1 MIILIRRD
9 YTLIAEVIV
18 DVMSSEVDRV
28 FDYEIPSSLADITV
42 GYRVLVPFG
51 NRKIEGYIVG
61 IKETTD
67 CPPNKLK
74 SILEKLDDYPVIIPE
89 LIDLMHYMKSTLY
102 LRLIDGIR
110 LAVPTQIRSNIK
122 DKVARIITLNY
133 DKLDEYMNTLT
144 GRQKNAPLV
153 IQMLKEYP
161 EMNFTALASK
171 FGNTVINKM
180 LDFGVLQ
187 EKKVKVNRLKI
198 EKTSEN
204 THTLTTLQ
212 EKAVKSILNSKDKP
226 LVLFGVTGSGKTEVY
241 MHSIEKILKDG
252 KRALM
257 LVPEISLTPQM
268 VRVFSARFGSDVA
281 VLHSALSM
289 GEKHD
294 EWLRIYRGEARI
306 VVGARSA
313 IFAPI
318 KDLGI
323 IIIDEEHDNSY
334 LSDSNP
340 RYFTH
345 DIAEFRAKQNK
356 CPLVLGSATP
366 SIETFYKAKTTKE
379 YNLVEMPVR
388 VNKQPMPPIEI
399 VDMCQQFKL
408 GNNTMLSASL
418 IDKLTEQIANDKQSI
433 LFINRRGFSS
443 YLMCRNCS
451 YIPKCTECDA
461 NLVYHKNEGV
471 LKCHYCGKKFRSLH
485 KCPECGS
492 DSIKLGATGTQQVVE
507 LLENKFPDVKIFRLD
522 NDSVTTK
529 DAYSKILGEFAKTK
543 PAILVGTQMV
553 TKGHDFPS
561 VTLVGI
567 VDADI
572 SLFNY
577 SYKASETTF
586 QLMTQVSG
594 RAGRNKDEGYVVLQ
608 TYVPKNPVYL
618 TCANY
623 DYLKFYDK
631 EINLRETTKFPPF
644 ARIVRVLLSSA
655 DDELAKN
662 STHKLILKL
671 KEFRKEYG
679 KDFYFLE
686 AMKSPVNKIKNK
698 HRYQIVLRYA
708 CSIHREVLDKIYN
721 LLDEVKNNKLSV
733 FVENNPVSLS

>member
-1 MIILIRRD
+1 M
-9 YTLIAEVIV
+9 IAEVIV

-28 FDYEIPSSLADITV
+28 FDYMIPSSLTDITV

-67 CPPNKLK
+67 CPPDKLK
-74 SILEKLDDYPVIIPE
+74 SIISKLDDYPVIIPE
-89 LIDLMHYMKSTLY
+89 LIELMHYMKSTLY

-110 LAVPTQIRSNIK
+110 LAVPTQIRSNVK
-122 DKVARIITLNY
+122 DKVTRIITLNY
-133 DKLDEYMNTLT
+133 DKLDEYMATLT

-161 EMNFTALASK
+161 EMNYTGLASK
-171 FGNTVINKM
+171 FGNAVINKM
-180 LDFGVLQ
+180 LENGVLE
-187 EKKVKVNRLKI
+187 EKKVKVNRLKH
-198 EKTSEN
+198 EKTTEN
-204 THTLTTLQ
+204 NHILTELQ
-212 EKAVKSILNSKDKP
+212 TQAVKAILNSTDKP

-241 MHSIEKILKDG
+241 MHSIEKILKEN

-268 VRVFSARFGSDVA
+268 VRVFSARFGSEVA

-294 EWLRIYRGEARI
+294 EWLRIYRGEAKI

-345 DIAEFRAKQNK
+345 DIAEFRAKQNN

-418 IDKLTEQIANDKQSI
+418 MDKLTEQIENDKQSI

-471 LKCHYCGKKFRSLH
+471 LKCHYCGKRFTTLN
-485 KCPECGS
+485 KCPECKS
-492 DSIKLGATGTQQVVE
+492 DSIKFGATGTQQVVE
-507 LLENKFPDVKIFRLD
+507 LLENKFPNVKIFRLD

-686 AMKSPVNKIKNK
+686 AMRSPVNKIKNK
-698 HRYQIVLRYA
+698 HRYQIVMRYA
-708 CSIHREVLDKIYN
+708 CPIHREVLDKVYK
-721 LLDEVKNNKLSV
+721 LLDEIKNNKLSV

>member
-1 MIILIRRD
+1 M
-9 YTLIAEVIV
+9 IAEVIV

-28 FDYEIPSSLADITV
+28 FDYEVPSSLSDITV
-42 GYRVLVPFG
+42 GYRVSVPFG
-51 NRKIEGYIVG
+51 NRKIEGYVVNL
-61 IKETTD
+61 KDTTD
-67 CPPNKLK
+67 CPKDKLK
-74 SILEKLDDYPVIIPE
+74 SIIAKLDDYPVIIPE
-89 LIDLMHYMKSTLY
+89 LIALMHYMKTTLY

-110 LAVPTQIRSNIK
+110 LAVPTQIRSNVK
-122 DKVARIITLNY
+122 DKVARIIQLNY
-133 DKLDEYMNTLT
+133 DKLDEFIAGLT
-144 GRQKNAPLV
+144 GRQKVAPLV
-153 IQMLKEYP
+153 IQYLKEYP
-161 EMNFTALASK
+161 EQNYTVLANRFS
-171 FGNTVINKM
+171 NSVINKM
-180 LDFGVLQ
+180 LDFGVLI
-187 EKKVKVNRLKI
+187 EKKVKVNRLKYEQNSE
-198 EKTSEN
+198 EK
-204 THTLTTLQ
+204 HVLTDLQ
-212 EKAVKSILNSKDKP
+212 KNAVNSIMKSTDKP
-226 LVLFGVTGSGKTEVY
+226 IVLFGVTGSGKTEVY
-241 MHSIEKILKDG
+241 MQAIEKVLKSN
-252 KRALM
+252 KKALM

-294 EWLRIYRGEARI
+294 EWLRIYNGEARI

-345 DIAEFRAKQNK
+345 DIAEFRARENK

-366 SIETFYKAKTTKE
+366 SVETFYKAKTTKE

-388 VNKQPMPPIEI
+388 VNQQPMPPIEI

-408 GNNTMLSASL
+408 GNNTMLSATL
-418 IDKLTEQIANDKQSI
+418 IDKLTKQIEENKQSI

-443 YLMCRNCS
+443 YVMCRNCS

-471 LKCHYCGKKFRSLH
+471 LKCHYCGKKFRELH
-485 KCPECGS
+485 NCPECQS
-492 DSIKLGATGTQQVVE
+492 DSIKLGATGTQQVVS
-507 LLENKFPDVKIFRLD
+507 LLEDKFPGVKIFRLD

-529 DAYSKILGEFAKTK
+529 DAYTKILGEFAKTK

-594 RAGRNKDEGYVVLQ
+594 RAGRSKDEGYVVLQ
-608 TYVPKNPVYL
+608 TYVPRNPVYL

-644 ARIVRVLLSSA
+644 ARIVRVLFSSV

-662 STHKLILKL
+662 STHKLILQL

-698 HRYQIVLRYA
+698 HRYQIVLRYS
-708 CSIHREVLDKIYN
+708 CDIHREVLDKIYKI
-721 LLDEVKNNKLSV
+721 LDEMKNNKLSV